1 MSVSK
6 DTAESRAMAE
16 RLAVLTGER
25 GDGSGKA
32 LTAAD
37 LEGVISELVLSLIDS
52 EIKRRGLS

>member
-1 MSVSK
+1 MSMSK

-16 RLAVLTGER
+16 RLAILTGER

-32 LTAAD
+32 LTVAD
-37 LEGVISELVLSLIDS
+37 LEGAVTELVLTLIDS